1 MLRQRIITA
10 LLLVLTLLGVVL
22 WLPPIATV
30 VLLAGAV
37 LVGAWEWS
45 AFLLTGSVVARAAYV
60 AMLAAVMAALW
71 WLGEPL
77 RVLWATSLVAT
88 AWWLGALAWVS
99 VAPKRVGPWAAGCAG
114 LLALV
119 PAWLALARLRV
130 GHVQGAEWL
139 LFALALV
146 WAADTGAF
154 IAGRRFGRARLAPRV
169 SPGKT
174 WEGVFGGMGLAL
186 LIAWAGAMWF
196 ALPAMQF
203 LALCLAAA
211 AISVVGDLT
220 ESMLKRYAGLKDSG
234 RVFPGHGGVLDRI
247 DSVSAAAPVF
257 VLGMLALEGLG

>member
-1 MLRQRIITA
+1 MLRQRMVTA

-71 WLGEPL
+71 WLGDPL

-88 AWWLGALAWVS
+88 AWWLGALGWVS
-99 VAPKRVGPWAAGCAG
+99 VAPKRVGPWSAGCAG
-114 LLALV
+114 LLALA

-154 IAGRRFGRARLAPRV
+154 AVGRRFGRVRLAPQV

-174 WEGVFGGMGLAL
+174 WEGVFGGLGLSMLTAV
-186 LIAWAGAMWF
+186 AGALWF
-196 ALPAMQF
+196 SVPLLPF
-203 LALCLAAA
+203 LVICVAAA
-211 AISVVGDLT
+211 TASIVGDLT
-220 ESMLKRYAGLKDSG
+220 ESMLKRHAGLKDSG
-234 RVFPGHGGVLDRI
+234 SIFPGHGGMLDRI

-257 VLGMLALEGLG
+257 VLGLHALEVLQ